1 MPARILIIEDNQA
14 NLDLM
19 SYLLEAFGHT
29 LLTVADGEAGLESAH
44 RERPDLIIC
53 DVQLPGT
60 DGYEVARRLKSD
72 AASRAIP
79 LVAVTALAMVGDRER
94 LLTSG
99 FDGYLAKPIDPEGFV
114 HQIDTFLPPGLRS
127 VRVPLASLSA
137 SAAPVPEATG

>member
-60 DGYEVARRLKSD
+60 DGYEVARRLESD

-79 LVAVTALAMVGDRER
+79 LVAVTALAMVGEIGRASCRER
-94 LLTSG
+94 VEISG
-99 FDGYLAKPIDPEGFV
+99 CRA
-114 HQIDTFLPPGLRS
+114 
-127 VRVPLASLSA
+127 
-137 SAAPVPEATG
+137 